1 MAKRRKPIQFNER
14 RLFYN
19 IQEVADHF
27 ALNVSTLRFW
37 EKEFEN
43 IRPRKT
49 AGGSRQFTREDIQ
62 QVEIIFHLL
71 REKGMTIDGARQ
83 SLKTRK
89 DAEEKRV
96 ETLHRLREM
105 KKELELLQSEFE
117 KLHEIQKYTKS
128 ERE

>member
-96 ETLHRLREM
+96 ETLHRLREV
-105 KKELELLQSEFE
+105 KKELELLQSEFD

>member
-27 ALNVSTLRFW
+27 ALNVSTLRFG
-37 EKEFEN
+37 EKEFDN
-43 IRPRKT
+43 IRPKKT

>member
-1 MAKRRKPIQFNER
+1 
-14 RLFYN
+14 
-19 IQEVADHF
+19 
-27 ALNVSTLRFW
+27 
-37 EKEFEN
+37 
-43 IRPRKT
+43 
-49 AGGSRQFTREDIQ
+49 
-62 QVEIIFHLL
+62 
-71 REKGMTIDGARQ
+71 MTIDGARQ

>member
-37 EKEFEN
+37 EKEFDN
-43 IRPRKT
+43 IRPKKT

-96 ETLHRLREM
+96 ETLHRLREV
-105 KKELELLQSEFE
+105 KKELELLQSEFD

>member
-37 EKEFEN
+37 EKEFDN
-43 IRPRKT
+43 IRPKKT

-96 ETLHRLREM
+96 ETLRRLREM